1 MANAPVKLNDPV
13 TGRKQLA
20 RVSRA
25 VLHGYRSNN
34 YTSRGLTPGIG
45 LIDHRT
51 GQKLQIGTGKILYLL
66 FINYFEDRI
75 AVSRRRRKKFL
86 RC

>member
-34 YTSRGLTPGIG
+34 YTSRDLTPGIG

-51 GQKLQIGTGKILYLL
+51 GHEKFYIFYLL
-66 FINYFEDRI
+66 IISKIELL
-75 AVSRRRRKKFL
+75 SRGGKNF
-86 RC
+86 

>member
-34 YTSRGLTPGIG
+34 YTSQGLTPGIG

-51 GQKLQIGTGKILYLL
+51 GHEKFCLLLFYSIFYLL
-66 FINYFEDRI
+66 IISKIELL
-75 AVSRRRRKKFL
+75 SRGGKNF
-86 RC
+86 

>member
-13 TGRKQLA
+13 TGHKQLA

-51 GQKLQIGTGKILYLL
+51 GHEKFCIFYLL
-66 FINYFEDRI
+66 IISKIELL
-75 AVSRRRRKKFL
+75 SRGGEGKNF
-86 RC
+86 

>member
-51 GQKLQIGTGKILYLL
+51 GHKKFCIFYLL
-66 FINYFEDRI
+66 IISKIELL
-75 AVSRRRRKKFL
+75 SREGENF
-86 RC
+86 